1 MCKEFI
7 KIYCENYI
15 FILLSN
21 TIPFSFWESI
31 SYLIILKGIKE
42 VDSVLSDIM
51 NVEGGMMCQMLVSL
65 TKSFDEMIESI
76 KKIIIL
82 IDWLRCRNLSR
93 GVEKIDGQEL
103 VL

>member
-1 MCKEFI
+1 MGEHFLFNNIEGYKRSTA
-7 KIYCENYI
+7 Y
-15 FILLSN
+15 
-21 TIPFSFWESI
+21 
-31 SYLIILKGIKE
+31 

-103 VL
+103 LL

>member
-1 MCKEFI
+1 MGEHFLFNNIEGYKRSTA
-7 KIYCENYI
+7 Y
-15 FILLSN
+15 
-21 TIPFSFWESI
+21 
-31 SYLIILKGIKE
+31 

-76 KKIIIL
+76 KKIIL
-82 IDWLRCRNLSR
+82 IDRLSCRNLSR